1 LVIKKNLVDDI
12 YPDHSVNNEQQLA
25 LISTLTKVFYMDI
38 SLFGIFITVA
48 IAHFLALLSPGP
60 DFVLVVKSAIKNEGK
75 NAMGVALG
83 IASANALYISLCL
96 IGVGSILAASIT
108 VMVVLKII
116 GGLFLIYL
124 AVQALRASKSSYD
137 NVNLAESTNEKANKS
152 TFLKEFITGFMS
164 GILNPKNLLFYL
176 SLFTVVLSPEVG
188 FAFKLALGI
197 WMTMV
202 VFLWD
207 LAIIYLLS
215 TPTVRCKFTKAA
227 YYIDKVTGALLG
239 LIGFAIVKSALVKQ

>member
-1 LVIKKNLVDDI
+1 MDVGLLG
-12 YPDHSVNNEQQLA
+12 
-25 LISTLTKVFYMDI
+25 VFV
-38 SLFGIFITVA
+38 TVA

-75 NAMGVALG
+75 NAIGVALG
-83 IASANALYISLCL
+83 VASANAVYIGLCL
-96 IGVGSILAASIT
+96 VGVGSILAASIP
-108 VMVVLKII
+108 VMITLKII

-124 AVQALRASKSSYD
+124 AVQALRARKSSY
-137 NVNLAESTNEKANKS
+137 NNLDIAGSENSSSTKS
-152 TFLKEFITGFMS
+152 TFLSEFFTGFMS

-176 SLFTVVLSPEVG
+176 SLFAVVLTPEIG
-188 FAFKLALGI
+188 FYFKLGLGI
-197 WMTMV
+197 WMASI

-207 LAIIYLLS
+207 LSIIFLLS
-215 TPTVRCKFTKAA
+215 TRTMRRKFTKAA